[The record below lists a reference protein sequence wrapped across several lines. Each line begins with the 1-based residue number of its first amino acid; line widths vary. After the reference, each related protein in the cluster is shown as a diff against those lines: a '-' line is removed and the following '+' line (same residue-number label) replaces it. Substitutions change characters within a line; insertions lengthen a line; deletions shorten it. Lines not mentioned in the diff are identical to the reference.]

1 MILSLEKRYAIVIG
15 INDYDKAPLDFCVND
30 ALSIE
35 RILIERCRFDP
46 QNIFT
51 LTSNKDNPITEIAGK
66 YKEALRS
73 IKENFNETEDSILFY
88 FAGHGNL
95 KEEKSNIFFH
105 DSEYPII
112 EIHDE
117 IASLNPKVRTLIID
131 SCNSGGKVLTRSQEP
146 FLTQEQLIGKYIDT
160 TEGAMLLCAC
170 GSEQTARE
178 SSVMEHGLLTYEFL
192 NVLNNDKLYDKDG
205 ILTPSII
212 QDSVLKQT
220 LKSSKFEQIPVV
232 ENRIEGIYPFATIEL
247 NKDKDLELDDSEKLT
262 ETIRLEKK
270 TEKKNNVF
278 SEMKEDISLYSKESR
293 RSLQEQIHESLSK
306 QLNDVVTRFVDENS
320 HYEAEEYDD
329 INILDFEKIDD
340 LYKELVLNANEQNIS
355 PLNNIFAT
363 EKRRRNFYSTS
374 VSSIFKVFRP
384 SRIEDSEYLEV
395 YKINTR
401 DSYISTKVKVLYSN
415 DILSTSFGLGFLVY
429 QSKWGI
435 IVTTFIFKVDWNG
448 EKDDVVKNIKQKNYS
463 FIMNE
468 DTVDLVNKVN
478 FNHFLL
484 LDSVP
489 IWNKDRKTE
498 VKNFI
503 KNSITDK

>member
-15 INDYDKAPLDFCVND
+15 INDYNEAPLDFCVND

-35 RILIERCRFDP
+35 QILIKRCRFDP
-46 QNIFT
+46 KNIFT
-51 LTSNKDNPITEIAGK
+51 LTSNEDNPLTEIVGK
-66 YKEALRS
+66 YREALRS
-73 IKENFNETEDSILFY
+73 IKENFNEKEDSILFY

-105 DSEYPII
+105 DAEYPII

-160 TEGAMLLCAC
+160 SEGAMLLYAC

-178 SSVMEHGLLTYEFL
+178 SSAMEHGLLTYEFL
-192 NVLNNDKLYDKDG
+192 NVLNNDELYDKDG

-212 QDSVLKQT
+212 QDNVLKQT
-220 LKSSKFEQIPVV
+220 IKSSRFEQIPVV
-232 ENRIEGIYPFATIEL
+232 ENRIEGIYPFATLES
-247 NKDKDLELDDSEKLT
+247 NKDKDLELDGSEKLT
-262 ETIRLEKK
+262 EAIRLEKK
-270 TEKKNNVF
+270 TEKKDNVF
-278 SEMKEDISLYSKESR
+278 SEMKEDISLYSKKSR
-293 RSLQEQIHESLSK
+293 RSLQEQIHDSLSK
-306 QLNDVVTRFVDENS
+306 QLNEVVTRFVDKNS
-320 HYEAEEYDD
+320 HYEVEEYDD

-340 LYKELVLNANEQNIS
+340 LYKEIVLNANEQNIS
-355 PLNNIFAT
+355 PLNNIFSI

-374 VSSIFKVFRP
+374 VSSFFKVFRP
-384 SRIEDSEYLEV
+384 SRIEESEYIEV
-395 YKINTR
+395 YKINTL
-401 DSYISTKVKVLYSN
+401 DSYISTKIKVLYSN
-415 DILSTSFGLGFLVY
+415 DILSTSFGLGYLVY

-448 EKDDVVKNIKQKNYS
+448 EKDDVVNKIIQKNYS

-468 DTVDLVNKVN
+468 DTIDLVNKVN
-478 FNHFLL
+478 FNHFQLF
-484 LDSVP
+484 DAIP

-498 VKNFI
+498 VENFI
-503 KNSITDK
+503 ENSTTDI

>member
-1 MILSLEKRYAIVIG
+1 MSLEKRYAIVIG